1 MLGMAPGAK
10 EVVVPTANMSHLK
23 ETPGKAVANG
33 AVAIDEAAGVAEETV
48 TTGKDSS
55 GLSCYAYC
63 IYAFAYIRTKAAY
76 LSLNPYLLSG
86 RIVNPPG
93 NAQAQED
100 EKQAHSQVLPSDATA
115 VGTAVPAVHHR
126 TCHALINADA
136 SVVLRSDA
144 PPAGQPAVAEGEVP
158 AAGKDPFPLVA
169 PQTHMRI
176 FACAR
181 MGVPREEKCVYGQ
194 AYPDSCVCIPIL

>member
-1 MLGMAPGAK
+1 MLSCSFMLGMAPGAK

-55 GLSCYAYC
+55 GLSCYAYR

-86 RIVNPPG
+86 CIVNPSR
-93 NAQAQED
+93 QC
-100 EKQAHSQVLPSDATA
+100 ATS
-115 VGTAVPAVHHR
+115 R
-126 TCHALINADA
+126 
-136 SVVLRSDA
+136 R
-144 PPAGQPAVAEGEVP
+144 
-158 AAGKDPFPLVA
+158 
-169 PQTHMRI
+169 
-176 FACAR
+176 
-181 MGVPREEKCVYGQ
+181 RETSSLTS
-194 AYPDSCVCIPIL
+194 AT